1 VGVKSGGV
9 EGEGWVKGGGVTG
22 EGRLSEEGRVAGALE
37 QR

>member
-9 EGEGWVKGGGVTG
+9 EGEGWVKGGGVKG
-22 EGRLSEEGRVAGALE
+22 DGRLSEEGRAAGALE